1 MKCIYGRQYFFLKSN
16 ENQDFSSDEISFRV
30 NDSSFPTLC
39 ELCIIM
45 HFQANIVSNS
55 QQGCNG
61 GMPFTESRDG
71 IEKKMGVK
79 LEIYLLSFGG
89 VYQNFE
95 FITGLKFTNISV
107 FSK

>member
-1 MKCIYGRQYFFLKSN
+1 
-16 ENQDFSSDEISFRV
+16 
-30 NDSSFPTLC
+30 
-39 ELCIIM
+39 
-45 HFQANIVSNS
+45 
-55 QQGCNG
+55 
-61 GMPFTESRDG
+61 MPFTESRDA

-95 FITGLKFTNISV
+95 VITGLKFTNISV